1 MPTLE
6 ELDTLKNRINE
17 LGDEPRLLAER
28 GEKLHDV
35 APPEARTDADLE
47 QLLDDDFAG
56 GGIDEMEALLG
67 TYTDDLDD
75 LEPPDE
81 LNLDDLTRR
90 KRLTRN
96 QYLKKSPEMSL
107 SMSLGLRTRM
117 PLLKPRRRP
126 RRGPPLRRRSR
137 PSRKLTISER
147 ISP

>member
-81 LNLDDLTRR
+81 LNLDDLTPSE
-90 KRLTRN
+90 TADEE
-96 QYLKKSPEMSL
+96 SIPEEI
-107 SMSLGLRTRM
+107 
-117 PLLKPRRRP
+117 PRR
-126 RRGPPLRRRSR
+126 
-137 PSRKLTISER
+137 
-147 ISP
+147 